1 MRPARIQESCT
12 NISGLLLILAAA
24 LTGVACED
32 DFNPRADFSRRLAVF
47 AILDPVNPVQTVRLA
62 WSYDAEVRI
71 PPEPLTEREVKEAQ
85 VRVIRGGQ
93 RYDFHDT
100 LVTTEDGRS
109 LVAWVNSDFA
119 PQPDQEYRLE
129 VTVPGHHTVTSA
141 ITLPSRMYARAEL
154 VRPDTGVSV
163 IRAYHGVPAFRTPP
177 AGFYY
182 RLWVENTTLN
192 PGTSDTLVLRHEI
205 PLRHDRQ
212 TGTWVYPAPAREET
226 EVFTTA
232 ILKEIAEREVAASDS
247 VLNRRVILQT
257 YALESNF
264 YAWYKIVRGFDDPVS
279 LRLDQADVSFID
291 GGLGVFGGVISDS
304 AIYTYV
310 RFMRE

>member
-1 MRPARIQESCT
+1 MRPARFQESCKH
-12 NISGLLLILAAA
+12 ISGLLLILAAA

-47 AILDPVNPVQTVRLA
+47 AILDPINPVQTVRLA

-85 VRVIRGGQ
+85 VRVIRGGL

-100 LVTTEDGRS
+100 LVTMSDGS
-109 LVAWVNSDFA
+109 TMTAWVNSEFA
-119 PQPDQEYRLE
+119 PQPEQDYRLE
-129 VTVPGHHTVTSA
+129 VTVPGHDMVSSTVQ
-141 ITLPSRMYARAEL
+141 LPSRMYARAEL
-154 VRPDTGVSV
+154 VRPDTGVAV
-163 IRAYHGVPAFRTPP
+163 IRAYHGVPAFRTEP

-192 PGTSDTLVLRHEI
+192 AGTGATLVLRHEI
-205 PLRHDRQ
+205 PLRYDRE
-212 TGTWVYPAPAREET
+212 TDTWVYPSPGREAT

-232 ILKEIAEREVAASDS
+232 ILKEIAEGKVAASDS
-247 VLNRRVILQT
+247 VLNRRVILQA
-257 YALESNF
+257 YALEENF
-264 YAWYKIVRGFDDPVS
+264 YAYYKIVRGFDDPVS

-304 AIYTYV
+304 AVYTYV